1 MLSSLD
7 NPKQKAVQGIFFS
20 FFALMSNY
28 VLHWQGVF
36 HICQGEL
43 RQPWEHRLDCGHA
56 VIHTAMLHSGLP
68 AGDRWPGKHLPCCFS
83 ASLRYDRGSPIRR
96 ATRRIPMGIAALLR
110 VPNSKPV
117 LRSDQRP
124 QREESRTQIVTTH
137 SASLHTQEVPLLG
150 HFEVGLFRGRN
161 TD

>member
-1 MLSSLD
+1 MLFRE
-7 NPKQKAVQGIFFS
+7 IFK
-20 FFALMSNY
+20 FFAFTSNY